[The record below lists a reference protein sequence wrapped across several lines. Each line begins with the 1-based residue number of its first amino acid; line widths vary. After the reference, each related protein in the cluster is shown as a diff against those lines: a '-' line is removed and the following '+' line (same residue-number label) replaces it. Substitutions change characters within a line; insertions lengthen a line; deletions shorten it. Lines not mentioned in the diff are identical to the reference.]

1 VPRVN
6 RASARRTTRYIGGLT
21 AIVREDP
28 LSSNLTGSTDPGTP
42 GMAPATRA
50 MMACRDQVVANWMD
64 TMRRT
69 VPSAGPLHTAILGNT
84 LPAVLDTLA
93 LLLTDAEQEHAFHD
107 LLVLANEHGG
117 ERARLTPYD
126 ITTLIHELQLFK
138 QVLFAELN
146 KTGATLTLDQCML
159 LGNAIDN
166 MTRDSANAFS
176 AVQAALREQFVAALT
191 HDLRTPLSNAQ
202 FAAELIERMAPSEE
216 IRQLAQTIQRS
227 TQRIDGMTGE
237 LLDRIVFGGAGKLAL
252 RITRFDMVELAREV
266 ADSINAG
273 RRIGLVLPGP
283 PQPLFG
289 HWCRES
295 LRRALENLADNAFK
309 YGRPG
314 SPVTLTL
321 STKFER
327 IQLAMHNDGEPIP
340 PEECESIFQ
349 LYRRAARKK
358 DGARGWG
365 VGLPFARKVAEA
377 HGGSLV
383 VSSSAGD
390 GTTFLIDI
398 PLDARPY
405 EGAPTAA

>member
-1 VPRVN
+1 MN
-6 RASARRTTRYIGGLT
+6 T
-21 AIVREDP
+21 
-28 LSSNLTGSTDPGTP
+28 NLTGNTDPGAP

-50 MMACRDQVVANWMD
+50 VMACRDQVVASWMA
-64 TMRRT
+64 TMRCT
-69 VPSAGPLHTAILGNT
+69 VPSAGALHTAILGNT

-93 LLLTDAEQEHAFHD
+93 LLLTPAEREHALND
-107 LLVLANEHGG
+107 LTVLANEHGG

-126 ITTLIHELQLFK
+126 ITTLIQELQLFK
-138 QVLFAELN
+138 QVLFAEL
-146 KTGATLTLDQCML
+146 TRTAAVLTLDECML
-159 LGNAIDN
+159 VGNAVDN
-166 MTRDSANAFS
+166 MTRDSANAFA

-202 FAAELIERMAPSEE
+202 FAAELIERMAPSDE

-227 TQRIDGMTGE
+227 TRRIDGMTGD
-237 LLDRIVFGGAGKLAL
+237 LLDRVVFGGAGRLAL
-252 RITRFDMVELAREV
+252 CITRFDMVELVREV
-266 ADSINAG
+266 ADGVHAG
-273 RRIGLVLPGP
+273 RRIELVLPGP
-283 PQPLFG
+283 GPGPGPEPEQPPLFG

-295 LRRALENLADNAFK
+295 LRRALENLADNALK

-314 SPVTLTL
+314 TPVTLTL
-321 STKFER
+321 HAKFER
-327 IQLAMHNDGEPIP
+327 MLLAVHNDGDPIP
-340 PEECESIFQ
+340 AEQCESIFQ

-365 VGLPFARKVAEA
+365 VGLPFARKVSEA

-383 VSSSAGD
+383 VSSTEQA